1 MLPKIWAP
9 VAVFRRYPTEDDTTE
24 ALVSSLTGV
33 TASQAVCDA
42 YLELPHVQFG
52 DNVVT
57 LHHMN
62 SQVQNIAGSGEV
74 TSGIAGFRWP
84 IDDCLGFFQ
93 TWLHALAVLHSTGE

>member
-1 MLPKIWAP
+1 MLRKILAP
-9 VAVFRRYPTEDDTTE
+9 VAAFRRYPTEDETTE

-62 SQVQNIAGSGEV
+62 AQVQSIAGSAGA

-84 IDDCLGFFQ
+84 VDDCLGFFQ
-93 TWLHALAVLHSTGE
+93 AWLHALAVLHSTGD